1 MSPEPTDPRDA
12 PGRSRLFPNVLAG
25 WVAHAVTLVIGFV
38 MPRLVNESLGQTTLG
53 LWDLGWSM
61 VVYLGYSGL
70 GTGSAVAHFVSR
82 YRAQGEPAALV
93 GEATATAWYCQLLL
107 ALVLGGSFMLFF
119 FGITDFMSG
128 LAAWEARAIV
138 WMGVLLGFTVCVA
151 LMGDIAQ
158 GILAGCHHQS
168 SGEYV
173 SIGSDVALAIA
184 MTAVLLLGGGIIMLA
199 AVTLCVR
206 GVFETLRVAL
216 GARTC
221 PELSFAPRDF
231 RMPLART
238 VARYGIKSS
247 TSASQELLVGQVA
260 RVTLALTAG
269 PVALACYSRYS
280 TLIRQIARAVDR
292 STVVVP
298 SMTSGLVGVGRE
310 ADVVRLNLRA
320 SNAAMLALLPMVVLF
335 GVFGD
340 DIVAIWMGPEFVVPG
355 LAVVLA
361 VMALLS
367 GDRMVANR
375 VLSGLN
381 SHGRIGLVCL
391 ITSMTILIAGL
402 LLVRPLDPL
411 RAGIL
416 VTISTVV
423 GYSLPHFVMTCRRL
437 QIPVSTHFR
446 EVYFKPM
453 ISNLLFLAILLGA
466 DRLLHDGARALA
478 IGTAAT
484 AFAGLAL
491 SYWVFAFDA
500 RLRGRV
506 RRRVLRLAR

>member
-1 MSPEPTDPRDA
+1 
-12 PGRSRLFPNVLAG
+12 
-25 WVAHAVTLVIGFV
+25 
-38 MPRLVNESLGQTTLG
+38 
-53 LWDLGWSM
+53 
-61 VVYLGYSGL
+61 
-70 GTGSAVAHFVSR
+70 
-82 YRAQGEPAALV
+82 
-93 GEATATAWYCQLLL
+93 
-107 ALVLGGSFMLFF
+107 MLFF
-119 FGITDFMSG
+119 VGITDFLTG
-128 LAAWEARAIV
+128 LAAWEARAIAS
-138 WMGVLLGFTVCVA
+138 MGIFLGLTVCVA

-173 SIGSDVALAIA
+173 SICSDVALAIA

-206 GVFETLRVAL
+206 GVFELVRIVL
-216 GARTC
+216 SARTC
-221 PELSFAPRDF
+221 PELSFAYRDF
-231 RMPLART
+231 RAPLART
-238 VARYGIKSS
+238 IARYGVKSS
-247 TSASQELLVGQVA
+247 TSVSQELLVGQVA

-280 TLIRQIARAVDR
+280 TLIRQISRAVDR

-310 ADVVRLNLRA
+310 ADVVRFNLRA

-335 GVFGD
+335 GVFGN

-355 LAVVLA
+355 LAAILA
-361 VMALLS
+361 TMALLS

-381 SHGRIGLVCL
+381 SHGRIALVCL
-391 ITSMTILIAGL
+391 LTSMTILFTGL

-416 VTISTVV
+416 VTVSTVV
-423 GYSLPHFVMTCRRL
+423 GYSIPHFVLTCRRL
-437 QIPVSTHFR
+437 QIPISTHLR

-453 ISNLLFLAILLGA
+453 ISNVLFLAILLGA
-466 DRLLHDGARALA
+466 HRLLHDGEAVLA

>member
-1 MSPEPTDPRDA
+1 MHPDQTDPPDT
-12 PGRSRLFPNVLAG
+12 PGRSRLFPNVVAG

-70 GTGSAVAHFVSR
+70 GTGSAVAHFVAR
-82 YRAQGEPAALV
+82 YRAQGGLAALV

-119 FGITDFMSG
+119 AGITEYLTG
-128 LAAWEARAIV
+128 LAPWEARAV
-138 WMGVLLGFTVCVA
+138 LWMGAFLGFAVCVG

-158 GILAGCHHQS
+158 GILAGCHHQG

-173 SIGSDVALAIA
+173 SIGSDVALAAA
-184 MTAVLLLGGGIIMLA
+184 MTAVLLAGGGIIALA

-206 GVFETLRVAL
+206 TVFETGRIVL
-216 GARTC
+216 GARVC

-231 RMPLART
+231 RKQLARSI
-238 VARYGIKSS
+238 ARYGVKSS
-247 TSASQELLVGQVA
+247 TSVSQELLVGQIA

-269 PVALACYSRYS
+269 PVALACYSRYA
-280 TLIRQIARAVDR
+280 TLIRQISRVVDR
-292 STVVVP
+292 STIVVP

-310 ADVVRLNLRA
+310 ADVVRFNLRA
-320 SNAAMLALLPMVVLF
+320 SNAAMLALLPMVVIF
-335 GVFGD
+335 GVFGN
-340 DIVAIWMGPEFVVPG
+340 DIVAVWMGPEFVVPG
-355 LAVVLA
+355 LAAVLA

-367 GDRMVANR
+367 GDRTVANR

-381 SHGRIGLVCL
+381 SHGRIALVCL
-391 ITSMTILIAGL
+391 VTSLTILVAGL
-402 LLVRPLDPL
+402 VLVHPLDPL

-423 GYSLPHFVMTCRRL
+423 GYSLPHFLLTCRRL
-437 QIPVSTHFR
+437 QIPISTHFR

-453 ISNLLFLAILLGA
+453 ISNVLFLAILLGA
-466 DRLLHDGARALA
+466 DRLLHDGERALA